1 MSLPVAVLGLGV
13 HVPPRIITNEYF
25 AQMLDTSD
33 EWIHSRTGIRERR
46 FVEEN
51 VCTSDIAALA
61 AQQALQRAGLEAGE
75 IELIIV
81 ATATPDHLFPSTA
94 CSVQEKIQAHHAAA
108 FDVSAGCSGFLY
120 ALSVA
125 VQFVANGSYRKV
137 LVVGAETL
145 SKFID
150 MEDRATCVLLGDGAG
165 AMIIGGDGERNDFL
179 SFVLEADGRGRQALY
194 LPAGGSVLPASAE
207 TVQGRKHFVQMNG
220 REVYKWAVEKI
231 TQVSRKALDQESL
244 SLEDI
249 DFFVPHQAN
258 LRIIEGVAERL
269 HLPPEKILLSLP
281 RYGNTSAASI
291 PLTLEEALTAGR
303 IQPGDLLLMAAFGA
317 GFTWA
322 AGLLRWSWSGCDG
335 QPTL

>member
-1 MSLPVAVLGLGV
+1 VSFPVAVLGLGV
-13 HVPPRIITNEYF
+13 HIPPRIITNEYF

-33 EWIHSRTGIRERR
+33 EWIRSRTGIGERR

-61 AQQALQRAGLEAGE
+61 ARQALQRAGLEAGE
-75 IELIIV
+75 IDLIIV

-94 CSVQEKIQAHHAAA
+94 CGVQDKIQANHAAA
-108 FDVSAGCSGFLY
+108 FDISAGCSGFLY
-120 ALSVA
+120 ALSTA
-125 VQFVANGSYRKV
+125 VQFVANGSYQKV
-137 LVVGAETL
+137 MVVGAETL

-150 MEDRATCVLLGDGAG
+150 MEDRQTCVLLGDGAG
-165 AMIIGGDGERNDFL
+165 AMIVGVDGERNDFL
-179 SFVLEADGRGRQALY
+179 PFILEADGRGGQALN
-194 LPAGGSVLPASAE
+194 LPAGGSVLPASSE
-207 TVQGRKHFVQMNG
+207 TVQGRKHYVQMNG

-231 TQVSRKALDQESL
+231 TQVSRKALDQASL

-249 DFFVPHQAN
+249 SFFVPHQAN

-269 HLPPEKILLSLP
+269 HLPPEKLLLSLP

-291 PLTLEEALTAGR
+291 PITLEEGLAAGR
-303 IQPGDLLLMAAFGA
+303 IQTGNLLLMAAFGA

-322 AGLLRWSWSGCDG
+322 AGLLRWSWSGWHG
-335 QPTL
+335 QPAQ